1 MKYNGWKK
9 TAAFVLAFA
18 LALGGLPANLGGGG
32 LFGGTAI
39 VASAED
45 SVTYIDENGTEKT
58 VEATALTSS
67 DDSWTEGWY
76 VVNDEVT
83 IDEHIELQGEVNL
96 ILADGA
102 TLTANYGIQVGNAT
116 LNIYGQSASTG
127 ALMASGDDGIR
138 IGNGAITINGGKVT
152 AIGDPGIAFLEDIN
166 LGEGM
171 KLCGGDSENSTEEI
185 DVYEMCTYMRALEP
199 LSLVVDSVYK
209 FGDVIDFTDKYYTE

>member
-18 LALGGLPANLGGGG
+18 LAVGGLPANLGGGG

-83 IDEHIELQGEVNL
+83 IDEHIEL
-96 ILADGA
+96 
-102 TLTANYGIQVGNAT
+102 
-116 LNIYGQSASTG
+116 
-127 ALMASGDDGIR
+127 
-138 IGNGAITINGGKVT
+138 
-152 AIGDPGIAFLEDIN
+152 
-166 LGEGM
+166 
-171 KLCGGDSENSTEEI
+171 
-185 DVYEMCTYMRALEP
+185 
-199 LSLVVDSVYK
+199 
-209 FGDVIDFTDKYYTE
+209 